1 MKLTKPNLLRLIV
14 FPLCFA
20 GALYY
25 PVREVIAYNDSWRKT
40 PPEEYRFRIA
50 GARLN
55 DAKPRPQVSGRWK
68 WIDYIYPRAEKANKL
83 RLDLTAPQDP
93 KAPKLHYV
101 NYPMSR
107 ELAEQT
113 LLTLKDPAKKAGAVL
128 VIKCY
133 PNGRW
138 RIGSLFIGG
147 KAVSEQRTAS
157 AE

>member
-25 PVREVIAYNDSWRKT
+25 PVREVISYGCPKE
-40 PPEEYRFRIA
+40 PPREFRFRVRS
-50 GARLN
+50 ARLN
-55 DAKPRPQVSGRWK
+55 RNAPRPQVSGRWK

-93 KAPKLHYV
+93 QAPKLHYV

-113 LLTLKDPAKKAGAVL
+113 LLMLNDPAKKAGAVL

-138 RIGSLFIGG
+138 RIGSLFIDG
-147 KAVSEQRTAS
+147 KAVSEQYAAAS
-157 AE
+157 K